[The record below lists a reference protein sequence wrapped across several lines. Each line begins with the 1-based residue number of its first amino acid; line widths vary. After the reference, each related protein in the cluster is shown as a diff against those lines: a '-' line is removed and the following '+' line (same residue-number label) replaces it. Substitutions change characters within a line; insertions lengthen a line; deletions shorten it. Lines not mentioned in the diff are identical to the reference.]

1 MSDISDKIIHDS
13 SENPLPEIL
22 PILPIEAF
30 VLFPSIIAPIIVA
43 EEKSKKLVDE
53 TLGGDRMVGIV
64 TRSPD
69 SQSSDT
75 FAQLHDVGVA
85 AKILKML
92 KMPDGTVRLLV
103 HGLKR
108 IRITPKSEKP
118 YLKARVKVLEDVV
131 EDDPESAAL
140 HKTIL
145 NLIARAAELSH
156 LPEDLVTAANNIEE
170 SGRLADLIT
179 SNMSLKVPEQFMIL
193 DEMNVNDRL
202 RHLLVFLTREIEV
215 MELGNQI
222 QSRVKTEI
230 DKNQREYYL
239 REQLKAIRT
248 ELGDDDGSATQ
259 QLDDLRKRL
268 TEKQLPENVREVA
281 ISEIKRLSG
290 MQPSSAEY
298 TVSRTYVD
306 WLLDLPWTESTKDS
320 LDIQAAE
327 KILNEDH
334 YDLEKVKERILEYLS
349 VLKLKDDMKG
359 PILCLAGPPG
369 VGKTSLGKSIARA
382 VNREFYRLSLG
393 GMRDEAEVRGHR
405 RTYIGAMPGRI
416 IKGLKHVGTNNPV
429 MMLDEIDKLSSDYRG
444 DPAAALLEVLD
455 PEQNNTF
462 TDNYLDLPFDLS
474 RVLFITTANM
484 LDTIPGPLRD
494 RMEVITLSGYTA
506 QEKLM
511 IAKKYLVP
519 RQMKAN
525 GIERRHIVFTDTAIE
540 KIIDGYTREAGLR
553 NLERAIGAVCRK
565 IAYKVAAGKASKGAT
580 RITPKMVGTLL
591 GQVTFHSD
599 VAQRMGM
606 TGVAIGPAWTPV
618 GGEILFIECS
628 RTRGGGRFILTG
640 QLGDVMRESAHA
652 AMTYLR
658 GVSNRLH
665 IPDEAFTKSDIH
677 IHIPAGAIP
686 KDGPSAGITL
696 YVALASLLTGRP
708 VKDYLALTGEISLKG
723 NVLPVGG
730 LKEKILGAARAGI
743 QEIILPKRNEAD
755 LEQLPPEIQ
764 KKIKFHLVDHIDQ
777 VLLLSLQ
784 PSKNR
789 KKSPTKPTVKAA
801 AKKKVAEKDSK
812 TPAKKTKVAP
822 VKKAPPV
829 KKALPAKKKPAVK
842 APAPKKK
849 NSPAKKN
856 VRGKNSR

>member
-1 MSDISDKIIHDS
+1 MTDNIIHDS
-13 SENPLPEIL
+13 SETPLPEIL
-22 PILPIEAF
+22 PILPIDSF
-30 VLFPSIIAPIIVA
+30 VLFPSIIAPIVVA

-64 TRSPD
+64 TRSPEFD
-69 SQSSDT
+69 NSDT
-75 FAQLHDVGVA
+75 FEQLHSVGVA
-85 AKILKML
+85 AKILKMI

-108 IRITPKSEKP
+108 ISIEAESTTP
-118 YLKARVKVLEDVV
+118 YLKARVKALEDVV
-131 EDDPESAAL
+131 EEDPEATAL
-140 HKTIL
+140 HKTVL

-170 SGRLADLIT
+170 AGRLADLVT
-179 SNMSLKVPEQFMIL
+179 SNMSLKVREQLMIL
-193 DEMNVNDRL
+193 DETNVSDRL
-202 RHLLVFLTREIEV
+202 RQLLIFLTREIEV

-222 QSRVKTEI
+222 QTRVKTEI

-239 REQLKAIRT
+239 REQMKAIRS
-248 ELGDDDGSATQ
+248 ELGDDDGSGTQ
-259 QLDDLRKRL
+259 QLEDLRKRL
-268 TEKQLPENVREVA
+268 AEKELPDNVYEVA
-281 ISEIKRLSG
+281 MREIKRLFG

-306 WLLDLPWTESTKDS
+306 WLLDLPWLESSKDS
-320 LDIQAAE
+320 LDIQEAE

-334 YDLEKVKERILEYLS
+334 YDLEKVKQRILEYLS

-393 GMRDEAEVRGHR
+393 GMRDEAEIRGHR

-416 IKGLKHVGTNNPV
+416 IKGLKHVGANNPV
-429 MMLDEIDKLSSDYRG
+429 MMLDEIDKLASDYRG

-484 LDTIPGPLRD
+484 LETIPGPLRD

-525 GIERRHIVFTDTAIE
+525 GIERRHISFADSALL
-540 KIIDGYTREAGLR
+540 KIIEGYTREAGLR

-565 IAYKVAAGKASKGAT
+565 VAYKVAAGKANKGVT
-580 RITPKMVGTLL
+580 RITPKLVETLL
-591 GQVTFHSD
+591 GPETYHSE
-599 VAQRMGM
+599 VAQRMGIP
-606 TGVAIGPAWTPV
+606 GVAIGLAWTPV

-628 RTRGGGRFILTG
+628 RTRGVGRFILTG

-658 GVSNRLH
+658 GVANRLH
-665 IPDEAFTKSDIH
+665 IPDEAFVKNDIH

-696 YVALASLLTGRP
+696 CVALASLLTGRP

-723 NVLPVGG
+723 NVLPIGG
-730 LKEKILGAARAGI
+730 LKEKVLGAARAGI

-755 LEQLPPEIQ
+755 LEQLPPEIR
-764 KKIKFHLVDHIDQ
+764 KKIKFHAVDHIDQ

-784 PSKNR
+784 PAKTR
-789 KKSPTKPTVKAA
+789 KKSATKPAAKSA
-801 AKKKVAEKDSK
+801 AKKKATEKGTK
-812 TPAKKTKVAP
+812 KPATKPKATTPTKKAP
-822 VKKAPPV
+822 VKKAPV
-829 KKALPAKKKPAVK
+829 DKKKPAAK
-842 APAPKKK
+842 PTAPKKK
-849 NSPAKKN
+849 SAPAKKT
-856 VRGKNSR
+856 VRGKTSR